1 MNNYFLILSLKNDW
15 ITFIFLLIF
24 ILLVLVKLIY
34 KERLFLLSLV
44 GVSKKYFLK
53 YGKDNQLIFNGFNLV
68 LFIVQTLIG
77 MLIVYAFLYFYS
89 PRIVEES
96 SFLFLKIFSTLSIVF
111 LIRYLIGKGLGILF
125 DVKNTHNQISFVKM
139 SYLFSIF
146 LLILPFLLLLFYS
159 EKYNLMF
166 FQLLIAILSI
176 LLIIR
181 YLFILINNKNYIAS
195 RLFYFILYLCTL
207 EIASILIV
215 FKILDKTVNI

>member
-96 SFLFLKIFSTLSIVF
+96 SFLFLKIF
-111 LIRYLIGKGLGILF
+111 IRRRSSKAIP
-125 DVKNTHNQISFVKM
+125 SFV
-139 SYLFSIF
+139 SIF
-146 LLILPFLLLLFYS
+146 VCISCLFCQVWRCQILVTHLV
-159 EKYNLMF
+159 M
-166 FQLLIAILSI
+166 
-176 LLIIR
+176 
-181 YLFILINNKNYIAS
+181 
-195 RLFYFILYLCTL
+195 
-207 EIASILIV
+207 
-215 FKILDKTVNI
+215 